1 MLVRVRTDDSW
12 RQCPMSYRGAD
23 QRCWAA
29 GLNEAQKRQ
38 CHAVLDINTHL
49 QHPNSMETA
58 STSPMGIADSFLP
71 NFDRDQDKKRLF
83 LSYRLCGVGRDEAM
97 DLAGI
102 SRRTL
107 YHWRQ
112 KDPDFDS
119 IERKTLPELKK
130 TFTQEII
137 YWEYIRNLK
146 MVLELDSRL
155 LDKALDR
162 PGELTRREWGRLRA
176 IRARYE

>member
-1 MLVRVRTDDSW
+1 MGMDN
-12 RQCPMSYRGAD
+12 A
-23 QRCWAA
+23 
-29 GLNEAQKRQ
+29 
-38 CHAVLDINTHL
+38 
-49 QHPNSMETA
+49 
-58 STSPMGIADSFLP
+58 SPMGIADSFLP

-83 LSYRLCGVGRDEAM
+83 LSYRLCGFGRDEAM

-112 KDPDFDS
+112 RDHDFDA
-119 IERKTLPELKK
+119 IGRKTLPELKK
-130 TFTQEII
+130 TFTQEIV
-137 YWEYIRNLK
+137 YWEYVRNLR

-162 PGELTRREWGRLRA
+162 SEGLTRREWGQLRA
-176 IRARYE
+176 IRTRYET